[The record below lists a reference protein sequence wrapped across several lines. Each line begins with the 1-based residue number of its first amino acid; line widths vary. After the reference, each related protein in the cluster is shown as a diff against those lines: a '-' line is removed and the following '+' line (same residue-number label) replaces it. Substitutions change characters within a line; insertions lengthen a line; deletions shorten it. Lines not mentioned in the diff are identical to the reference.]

1 MAVTADLLRFSTV
14 GSVDDGKSTLIGRL
28 LFDSKEIFEDQ
39 LAAIERAS
47 LKRGDDYVNLA
58 LLTDGLRAEREQGIT
73 IDVAYRYFATP
84 RRKFIIADTPGHV
97 QYTRNMVTGGST
109 ADLSVVLIDA
119 RLGVVEQ
126 TRRHAVIASLLG
138 IGHLVVCVNKLD
150 LVAFDEIAFERARE
164 QFSTFVAGLDGIRQV
179 TYIPISALH
188 GDNVVTATERM
199 PWYSGPTLLS
209 HLETV
214 DVADSTDWTRRRLPV
229 QWVIRP
235 MSERHHDYR
244 AAAGRIEGG
253 IWRPG
258 DEVIALPSGGRSRV
272 RSIDTFDGPLLEAY
286 PPLSVAITLED
297 DLDVG
302 RGEILVGP
310 EHLPMVTSELRATIC
325 WMTDRPLVEGSR
337 FALKAAARSVRAVV
351 TGIEYRIDINTLE
364 HVDGVSQLGLNEIG
378 LVTLQ
383 LSAPLAVDAYRDN
396 RATGSFILI
405 DEATF
410 GTVGAGMI
418 EDQAGDETVDRA
430 G

>member
-1 MAVTADLLRFSTV
+1 MARAGESVLLRAGDADLLRFSTF

-47 LKRGDDYVNLA
+47 LKRGDGYVNLA

-84 RRKFIIADTPGHV
+84 RRRFIIADTPGHV

-138 IGHLVVCVNKLD
+138 IRHLAVCVNKMD
-150 LVAFDEIAFERARE
+150 LVGWDEAAFDRARE
-164 QFSTFVAGLDGIRQV
+164 QFTAFAAGLEGVEHI
-179 TYIPISALH
+179 TYLPVSALH
-188 GDNVVTATERM
+188 GDNIVAPTERM
-199 PWYSGPTLLS
+199 PWYSGPTLLG

-214 DVADSTDWTRRRLPV
+214 DVADRTDWTHRRLPV

-235 MSERHHDYR
+235 MTAAHHDYR

-258 DEVIALPSGGRSRV
+258 DEVVALPSGGRSRV
-272 RSIDTFDGPLLEAY
+272 RSIDTFDGPLERAY
-286 PPLSVAITLED
+286 PPLSVAIALED

-302 RGEILVGP
+302 RGELLVGP
-310 EHLPMVTSELRATIC
+310 DDLPTVTSELRATVC
-325 WMTDRPLVEGSR
+325 WLTERPLVIG
-337 FALKAAARSVRAVV
+337 AKYGLKAAARSVRAIV
-351 TGIEYRIDINTLE
+351 TGIEHRIDINTLDRIE
-364 HVDGVSQLGLNEIG
+364 GVTELGLNEIG
-378 LVTLQ
+378 VVSLQ
-383 LSAPLAVDAYRDN
+383 LSAPLAVDAYRAN

-405 DEATF
+405 DDATF
-410 GTVGAGMI
+410 ATAGAGMI
-418 EDQAGDETVDRA
+418 AG
-430 G
+430 

>member
-1 MAVTADLLRFSTV
+1 MAAAGATPIHADDADLLRFSTF

-39 LAAIERAS
+39 LAAIEQAS
-47 LKRGDDYVNLA
+47 LKRGDGYVNLA

-84 RRKFIIADTPGHV
+84 RRRFIIADTPGHV

-138 IGHLVVCVNKLD
+138 IGHLAVCVNKMD
-150 LVAFDEIAFERARE
+150 LVDWDQTAFERARE
-164 QFSTFVAGLDGIRQV
+164 QFGAFAGGLDGIHQV
-179 TYIPISALH
+179 SYIPVSALH
-188 GDNVVTATERM
+188 GDNIVTPTTRM
-199 PWYSGPTLLS
+199 PWYSGPTLLG

-214 DVADSTDWTRRRLPV
+214 DVADRTDWTRRRLPV
-229 QWVIRP
+229 QWIIRP
-235 MSERHHDYR
+235 MSDSHHDYR

-258 DEVIALPSGGRSRV
+258 DEVVALPSGGRSRV
-272 RSIDTFDGPLLEAY
+272 RSIDTFDGPLERAY

-302 RGEILVGP
+302 RGELLVGP
-310 EHLPMVTSELRATIC
+310 DALPTVTTELRATVC
-325 WMTDRPLVEGSR
+325 WLTDRPLTIGGR
-337 FALKAAARSVRAVV
+337 YGLKAAARSVRAIV
-351 TGIEYRIDINTLE
+351 TGIEHRIDINTLAR
-364 HVDGVSQLGLNEIG
+364 VDGVTELGLNEIG
-378 LVTLQ
+378 VVTLQ

-396 RATGSFILI
+396 RSTGSFILI
-405 DEATF
+405 DDATF
-410 GTVGAGMI
+410 ATAGAGMI
-418 EDQAGDETVDRA
+418 AG
-430 G
+430 

>member
-1 MAVTADLLRFSTV
+1 MALATDALGLRLGEADLLRFSTF

-39 LAAIERAS
+39 LAAIEQAS
-47 LKRGDDYVNLA
+47 LKRGDGYVNLA

-84 RRKFIIADTPGHV
+84 RRRFIIADTPGHV

-138 IGHLVVCVNKLD
+138 IGHLAVCVNKMD
-150 LVAFDEIAFERARE
+150 LVAWDEAAFERARE
-164 QFSTFVAGLDGIRQV
+164 QFASFAAGLAGIQQI
-179 TYIPISALH
+179 TYLPVSALH
-188 GDNVVTATERM
+188 GDNIVSATERM
-199 PWYSGPTLLS
+199 PWYSGPTLLR

-214 DVADSTDWTRRRLPV
+214 DVADRTDWTRRRLPV

-235 MSERHHDYR
+235 MTEAHHDYR

-253 IWRPG
+253 IWQPG

-272 RSIDTFDGPLLEAY
+272 HSIDTYDGPLERAY
-286 PPLSVAITLED
+286 PPLSVAIRLED
-297 DLDVG
+297 NLDVG
-302 RGEILVGP
+302 RGELLVGP
-310 EHLPMVTSELRATIC
+310 DALPAVVTELQATVC
-325 WMTDRPLVEGSR
+325 WLTYRPLRVGER
-337 FALKAAARSVRAVV
+337 YQLKAAARSVRAFV
-351 TGIEYRIDINTLE
+351 TAIDHRIDINSLE
-364 HVDGVSQLGLNEIG
+364 RVSGVTELGLNEIG
-378 LVTLQ
+378 VVSLQ
-383 LSAPLAVDAYRDN
+383 LSAPLAIDPYADN

-405 DEATF
+405 DEASFATA
-410 GTVGAGMI
+410 GAGMI
-418 EDQAGDETVDRA
+418 VG
-430 G
+430 

>member
-1 MAVTADLLRFSTV
+1 MALANDALGLRLGEADLLRFSTY

-39 LAAIERAS
+39 LAAIEQAS
-47 LKRGDDYVNLA
+47 LKRGDGYVNLA

-84 RRKFIIADTPGHV
+84 RRQFIIADTPGHV

-138 IGHLVVCVNKLD
+138 IGHLAVCVNKMD
-150 LVAFDEIAFERARE
+150 LVGWDQAAFERARQ
-164 QFSTFVAGLDGIRQV
+164 QFAAFAAGLAGVQQI
-179 TYIPISALH
+179 TYIPVSALH
-188 GDNVVTATERM
+188 GDNIVSPTERM
-199 PWYSGPTLLS
+199 PWYSGPTLLG

-214 DVADSTDWTRRRLPV
+214 DVADRTDWTRRRLPV

-235 MSERHHDYR
+235 MTEAHHDYR

-258 DEVIALPSGGRSRV
+258 DEVVALPSGGRSRV
-272 RSIDTFDGPLLEAY
+272 RSIDTYDGPLDCAY
-286 PPLSVAITLED
+286 PPLSVAIRLED

-302 RGEILVGP
+302 RGELLVGP
-310 EHLPMVTSELRATIC
+310 EALPAVVNELQATVC
-325 WMTDRPLVEGSR
+325 WLTDRPLRVGERYG
-337 FALKAAARSVRAVV
+337 LKSAARSVRAFV
-351 TGIEYRIDINTLE
+351 TSIDRRIDINSLE
-364 HVDGVSQLGLNEIG
+364 QVTGVTELGLNEIG
-378 LVTLQ
+378 VISLR
-383 LSAPLAVDAYRDN
+383 LSAPLAVDPYADN

-405 DEATF
+405 DEASFATA
-410 GTVGAGMI
+410 GAGMI
-418 EDQAGDETVDRA
+418 TG
-430 G
+430 

>member
-1 MAVTADLLRFSTV
+1 MAVAADLLRFSTV

-47 LKRGDDYVNLA
+47 LKRGDGYVNLA

-150 LVAFDEIAFERARE
+150 LVAFDEAAFERARE

-179 TYIPISALH
+179 TYIPVSALH

-199 PWYSGPTLLS
+199 PWYDGQTLLG

-235 MSERHHDYR
+235 MSDSHHDYR
-244 AAAGRIEGG
+244 AVAGRIEGG

-258 DEVIALPSGGRSRV
+258 DAVVALPSGGRSRV
-272 RSIDTFDGPLLEAY
+272 RSIDTFDGPLEQAY
-286 PPLSVAITLED
+286 PPLSVGLTLDD

-302 RGEILVGP
+302 RGEMLVDP
-310 EHLPMVTSELRATIC
+310 DHLPMVTSELRATVC
-325 WMTDRPLVEGSR
+325 WMTDRPLAAGGR
-337 FALKAAARSVRAVV
+337 FSLKAATRSVRAVV
-351 TGIEYRIDINTLE
+351 TGIEHRIDINTLE
-364 HVDGVSQLGLNEIG
+364 HVAGATQLGLNEIG
-378 LVTLQ
+378 QVTLQ

-418 EDQAGDETVDRA
+418 VGEPIDRP

>member
-1 MAVTADLLRFSTV
+1 MAAPEGTAPRGDDADLLRFSTF

-39 LAAIERAS
+39 LAAIEQAS
-47 LKRGDDYVNLA
+47 LKRGDGYVNLA

-84 RRKFIIADTPGHV
+84 RRRFIIADTPGHV

-119 RLGVVEQ
+119 RQGVVEQ

-138 IGHLVVCVNKLD
+138 IGHLLVCVNKMD
-150 LVAFDEIAFERARE
+150 LVDWDQATFERARE
-164 QFSTFVAGLDGIRQV
+164 QFAGFAAGLDGIRQIS
-179 TYIPISALH
+179 YIPVSALQ

-199 PWYSGPTLLS
+199 PWYSGPTLLG

-214 DVADSTDWTRRRLPV
+214 DVADRTDWVRRRFPV
-229 QWVIRP
+229 QWIIRP
-235 MSERHHDYR
+235 MSHGHHDYR

-253 IWRPG
+253 IWQPG
-258 DEVIALPSGGRSRV
+258 DEIVALPSGGRSRI
-272 RSIDTFDGPLLEAY
+272 RSIDTLDGPLQRAY
-286 PPLSVAITLED
+286 PPLSVAFTLED

-302 RGEILVGP
+302 RGELLVGP
-310 EHLPMVTSELRATIC
+310 DALPTVTSELRATVC
-325 WMTDRPLVEGSR
+325 WLTDRPLTIGGR
-337 FALKAAARSVRAVV
+337 FGLKAATRSVRAVV
-351 TGIEYRIDINTLE
+351 TGIEHRIDINTLE
-364 HVDGVSQLGLNEIG
+364 PVDGVTQLGLNEIG
-378 LVTLQ
+378 VITLQ

-405 DEATF
+405 DDATF
-410 GTVGAGMI
+410 ATAGAGMI
-418 EDQAGDETVDRA
+418 AG
-430 G
+430 

>member
-1 MAVTADLLRFSTV
+1 MALDRDPRRLRTDDADLLRFSTF

-39 LAAIERAS
+39 LAAIEQAS
-47 LKRGDDYVNLA
+47 LKRGDGYINLA

-84 RRKFIIADTPGHV
+84 RRRFTIADTPGHV

-138 IGHLVVCVNKLD
+138 IGHLAVCVNKMD
-150 LVAFDEIAFERARE
+150 LVDWDEAVFERACE
-164 QFSTFVAGLDGIRQV
+164 QFTTFAAGLDGIRQIS
-179 TYIPISALH
+179 YIPVSALH
-188 GDNVVTATERM
+188 GDNVVTPTGRM
-199 PWYSGPTLLS
+199 PWYDGPTLLG

-214 DVADSTDWTRRRLPV
+214 DVADRTDWVRRRLPV

-235 MSERHHDYR
+235 MTTEHHDYR
-244 AAAGRIEGG
+244 ASAGRIEGG
-253 IWRPG
+253 VWQPG
-258 DEVIALPSGGRSRV
+258 DEVLALPSGGRSRV
-272 RSIDTFDGPLLEAY
+272 RSIDTYDGPLERAY

-302 RGEILVGP
+302 RGELLVGP
-310 EHLPMVTSELRATIC
+310 DALPTIATELRATVC
-325 WMTDRPLVEGSR
+325 WLTDRPLLIGAR
-337 FALKAAARSVRAVV
+337 YGLKSAARSVRAIV
-351 TGIEYRIDINTLE
+351 TGIDHRIDINTLDR
-364 HVDGVSQLGLNEIG
+364 VAGVSQLGLNEIG
-378 LVTLQ
+378 VVSVQ
-383 LSAPLAVDAYRDN
+383 LSAPLAVDAYVDN

-410 GTVGAGMI
+410 ATAGAGMV
-418 EDQAGDETVDRA
+418 AG
-430 G
+430 